1 MIDYNKYIDDT
12 IQILNS
18 AEVNIMDLSQEERKR
33 TLNLEKRMNETVN
46 AGATEIFFK
55 LLDEW
60 KTILMSGNEFNA
72 FELRA
77 NFNG

>member
-12 IQILNS
+12 IQILNLS
-18 AEVNIMDLSQEERKR
+18 EVNIMDLSQEERKR
-33 TLNLEKRMNETVN
+33 TLDLEKRMNETVN
-46 AGATEIFFK
+46 TDATEIFFK

-60 KTILMSGNEFNA
+60 KTILMNGNGFNA
-72 FELRA
+72 FELQA

>member
-18 AEVNIMDLSQEERKR
+18 AGVHIMDLSQEERKR
-33 TLNLEKRMNETVN
+33 ALDLEEIMNETVN
-46 AGATEIFFK
+46 ADATEIFFRI
-55 LLDEW
+55 LDEW
-60 KTILMSGNEFNA
+60 KTILMSGNDFNA
-72 FELRA
+72 FELQA

>member
-18 AEVNIMDLSQEERKR
+18 AEVNMMDLSQEERKR
-33 TLNLEKRMNETVN
+33 ALDLEEIMNETIN
-46 AGATEIFFK
+46 ADAAEIFFK
-55 LLDEW
+55 ILDEW
-60 KTILMSGNEFNA
+60 KILLMSGNDFNA
-72 FELRA
+72 FELQA